1 MTSGAEPSHSA
12 MLDLKLAADL
22 LLELE
27 DILESES
34 IGDVAADA
42 KTKLLSMP
50 SLSGTAS
57 QMKSMF
63 KLNKLSKATDRRVAE
78 IVARCDTIV
87 KSDPSAALEDGSDA
101 QEVKARALYAKAR
114 LLITII
120 PALNIFKRK
129 SSYRDAIEILN
140 LSLMSCPNQATYLAI
155 GFCLSQLKDRDGAAS
170 AYRNCIALDDESEH
184 ALEAARRQ
192 RDLGLR

>member
-22 LLELE
+22 LLQLE
-27 DILESES
+27 DTLESES
-34 IGDVAADA
+34 IGDVIYDA

-50 SLSGTAS
+50 SASGTVS
-57 QMKSMF
+57 QMKSML
-63 KLNKLSKATDRRVAE
+63 KLNKLSKTTDRRVAE
-78 IVARCDTIV
+78 IVARCDTV
-87 KSDPSAALEDGSDA
+87 VRSDPGVTLEDGSDA

-129 SSYRDAIEILN
+129 NSYRDALGILN
-140 LSLMSCPNQATYLAI
+140 SSIMSCPNQATYFSI

-170 AYRNCIALDDESEH
+170 AYQDCIALDNESDY

>member
-1 MTSGAEPSHSA
+1 

-27 DILESES
+27 DTLESES
-34 IGDVAADA
+34 IGDVVSDA
-42 KTKLLSMP
+42 KIKLLSAP

-63 KLNKLSKATDRRVAE
+63 MLNKLSKATDRRVAE
-78 IVARCDTIV
+78 IVARCDALV
-87 KSDPSAALEDGSDA
+87 RSDPGATLEDGSDA
-101 QEVKARALYAKAR
+101 QEIKARALYAKAR
-114 LLITII
+114 LLISII
-120 PALNIFKRK
+120 PSLNIFKRK

-140 LSLMSCPNQATYLAI
+140 LSIMSCPNQATYLAI

-170 AYRNCIALDDESEH
+170 AYQTCIALDDESDH

>member
-1 MTSGAEPSHSA
+1 MTNGAESSHSA

-27 DILESES
+27 GTLESES
-34 IGDVAADA
+34 IGDVVSDA
-42 KTKLLSMP
+42 KIKLLSMP
-50 SLSGTAS
+50 SVSETAS
-57 QMKSMF
+57 QMKSIF

-78 IVARCDTIV
+78 IVARCAAV
-87 KSDPSAALEDGSDA
+87 VRSDPGATLENGSDA
-101 QEVKARALYAKAR
+101 QAVKARALYAKAR

-120 PALNIFKRK
+120 PSLNTFKRK
-129 SSYRDAIEILN
+129 RSYRDAVEILN
-140 LSLMSCPNQATYLAI
+140 QSIMSCPNQVTYLAI
-155 GFCLSQLKDRDGAAS
+155 GFCLSHLKDRAGAAS
-170 AYRNCIALDDESEH
+170 AYQDCIALDDESDY